1 MAILLPLEIQEKGIE
16 RSKFRLAHVVSQRAK
31 MLMRGEKPLV
41 ETSYC
46 KAITM
51 ALQEVAEGKV
61 SYYDPEEAR
70 KIREEMEKRVREQE
84 EMELKAMQ
92 EKQKAAAEAK
102 EKKKAEESA

>member
-1 MAILLPLEIQEKGIE
+1 MAILLPLEIQEKKIE
-16 RSKFRLAHVVSQRAK
+16 ESKFRLAHVVSQRAK
-31 MLMRGEKPLV
+31 MLMQGKKILV
-41 ETSYC
+41 ETPYC

-51 ALQEVAEGKV
+51 ALHELAEGKV

-70 KIREEMEKRVREQE
+70 EIREEMENRVREKE

-92 EKQKAAAEAK
+92 DKRKAATEAK